1 MAKNVN
7 QIINALPAARRRKI
21 EKMATLLIAE
31 EMTLQEQRRAR
42 EITQV
47 KMAKQLGGAQKQI
60 G

>member
-7 QIINALPAARRRKI
+7 QIIKALPAARRRKI

-31 EMTLQEQRRAR
+31 EMTLQKQRRAR

-47 KMAKQLGGAQKQI
+47 KKAKQLGVTQK
-60 G
+60 